1 MSTQTPSLLR
11 GVTKLHEPMAA
22 HTSWKIGGEA
32 DLLYIP
38 SDIADLALFLSQQTK
53 GTDITFIGLGS
64 NILVRDKGIRGVVV
78 LMKGG
83 PAEIVLEQAKLIVDA
98 GTSCAK
104 LSRFA
109 SKNGLSGLE
118 FLSGIPGTIGGAMA
132 MNAGAFGNEIWTFIR
147 SAVVVTAQGDLET
160 RKKESFDIGYRTV
173 SLENG
178 CWFVQG
184 VFDADLCRQT
194 TQQQSIKHLLEKRKN
209 SQPIGL
215 PSCGSVFKNPK
226 GDFAARLI
234 EASGLKGHQIGKA
247 QISAKHANFI
257 INLGG
262 ALASDVEALIAHIQ
276 KVVLDKFGLEL
287 KTEVRFIGEAA

>member
-83 PAEIVLEQAKLIVDA
+83 LAEIVLEQAKLIVDA

-178 CWFVQG
+178 RWFVQG

-234 EASGLKGHQIGKA
+234 EASGLKGYQIGEA